1 MNGSDPPPRVVTARL
16 PSGLPVRV
24 ELAAPVAGD
33 GMTSVGLRDLDLS
46 DVLGAVGEIGSEVL
60 EKVRAARPTRAVVE
74 LRFGFTVEA
83 GKLTALWVGG
93 KGDASL
99 TVTLEWSGSADVP
112 EAGDG

>member
-1 MNGSDPPPRVVTARL
+1 MNGSDPPPRVVTARM

-74 LRFGFTVEA
+74 LRFGSR
-83 GKLTALWVGG
+83 WRR
-93 KGDASL
+93 AS
-99 TVTLEWSGSADVP
+99 SRRCGSA
-112 EAGDG
+112 AKGTRH